1 MPRSAFY
8 FSCLALML
16 CLALCLSSPLAPARA
31 AAGLGTSMSVARE
44 TPGGQSASRAGGTVS
59 AQHREAHPAPDWDRK
74 AALAPDT
81 DDPGSGLEEGIALP
95 SVNTAR
101 SGEQAGPAAVV
112 AEMRPLLD
120 IRALRQSLDDIG
132 LLKAAGFAYQ
142 AELSVPNGICPQ
154 PGDWDQAAVL
164 SGMAASDQACAL
176 FFGKAE
182 DAAREN
188 RLLRKL
194 SPATHLPALTQKEKN
209 ILAKNPTSAAGR
221 EIIVRR
227 SEAQV
232 RAMLR
237 AASQSEANLRLLGAH
252 LYGLFLERLYTTS
265 VMVLAAAESDTLEPL
280 HKVHAALSTNQGKLV
295 ELLARRG
302 LLGDARFAATRL
314 ETVDSLLRLLSGNHG
329 RPSLAQL
336 EEVLGIV
343 REERASFLTPCP

>member
-1 MPRSAFY
+1 MSG
-8 FSCLALML
+8 
-16 CLALCLSSPLAPARA
+16 PAGNA
-31 AAGLGTSMSVARE
+31 AAGRRRPRRLPVGR
-44 TPGGQSASRAGGTVS
+44 PGGQSASRARGAVS
-59 AQHREAHPAPDWDRK
+59 AQHRETHPAPDWDK
-74 AALAPDT
+74 ESSFAPDPA
-81 DDPGSGLEEGIALP
+81 DPGSGLEGGIALP
-95 SVNTAR
+95 SADPAT
-101 SGEQAGPAAVV
+101 SGGRAGPAAVV

-120 IRALRQSLDDIG
+120 IRALRQSLDEIG

-142 AELSVPNGICPQ
+142 AELSVPDGICPQ

-164 SGMAASDQACAL
+164 SGMVASDQACAL

-194 SPATHLPALTQKEKN
+194 SPTTHLPALTQKEKD
-209 ILAKNPTSAAGR
+209 ILVKNPTSSAGR

-237 AASQSEANLRLLGAH
+237 AASRSEADLRLLGAH
-252 LYGLFLERLYTTS
+252 VYGLFLERLYTTS

-280 HKVHAALSTNQGKLV
+280 HKVHAALSASQSRLV

-314 ETVDSLLRLLSGNHG
+314 KTVDSLLRLLAENHG
-329 RPSLAQL
+329 RPSLARL
-336 EEVLGIV
+336 EEVLGIA